1 MLNASKIAIRKAL
14 GVEFPM
20 LEGMLIEFENAQEMR
35 KWFGWDNEPLLAGER
50 LRDLVAAP
58 LWDTFRDP
66 LCDSSTNPLE
76 MDFRVLHDAEVVYGM
91 TANLGGAAAFEIGKS
106 FVEGDGEGDH
116 NAESIYD
123 ETLEALSAAEAG
135 DYILWH
141 EFDLA
146 LAGSH
151 NYIYEVCVGLEELF
165 RSRLLQGNIYHL
177 RDSWV
182 GLYRVPSLE

>member
-20 LEGMLIEFENAQEMR
+20 LEGMLLEFENAQEMR
-35 KWFGWDNEPLLAGER
+35 KWFGWD
-50 LRDLVAAP
+50 
-58 LWDTFRDP
+58 P
-66 LCDSSTNPLE
+66 LCDSFTNPLE
-76 MDFRVLHDAEVVYGM
+76 MDFRVLQDAEVVYGM